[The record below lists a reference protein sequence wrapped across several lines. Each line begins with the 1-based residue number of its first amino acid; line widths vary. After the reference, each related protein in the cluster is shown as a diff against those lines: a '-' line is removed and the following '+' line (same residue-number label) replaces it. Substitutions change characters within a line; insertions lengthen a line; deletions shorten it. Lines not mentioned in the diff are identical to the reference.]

1 MKKIIIIVA
10 AATLIVCSCASA
22 PKEQTFTVDL
32 RSPQVAMGSAEA
44 YFKKDISLGG
54 NNIAQKQMEASYYPV
69 EDAVSLRFKVLL
81 VSCEQFWSKT
91 GRDAFIVAFERYK
104 DDYESRRLIT
114 TSNNKTR
121 EAYETVDGYFAWKK
135 TPVAV
140 QAQAPARVKL
150 GYQFVGSSP
159 FFTTTQ
165 MDAYYED
172 SISRSRNQ
180 TSNVT
185 IMYFTRAQA
194 ESLIE
199 LFNQDNLRSLI
210 APSFGSGETDEY

>member
-1 MKKIIIIVA
+1 MKLLIAAVA
-10 AATLIVCSCASA
+10 VAILICSCASA
-22 PKEQTFTVDL
+22 PIEQTFSVDL
-32 RSPQVAMGSAEA
+32 RSPQIAMGSAEA
-44 YFKKDISLGG
+44 FFKKDISLGG
-54 NNIAQKQMEASYYPV
+54 NSIAQKQMEASYYPI

-81 VSCEQFWSKT
+81 VSCEQFWSKA

-104 DDYESRRLIT
+104 DDYEGRRLIT
-114 TSNNKTR
+114 KSNNKTR
-121 EAYETVDGYFAWKK
+121 EAYETAQGYFAWKK
-135 TPVAV
+135 TPIAV

-150 GYQFVGSSP
+150 GYQFVGSSV

-172 SISRSRNQ
+172 PIGRSRNQ

-199 LFNQDNLRSLI
+199 LFNQDNLRTLV
-210 APSFGSGETDEY
+210 APSFGGGETDEY

>member
-1 MKKIIIIVA
+1 MKIIITAVA
-10 AATLIVCSCASA
+10 VALLVCSCASA

-32 RSPQVAMGSAEA
+32 KSPQIVMGSAEA
-44 YFKKDISLGG
+44 FFKKDISLG
-54 NNIAQKQMEASYYPV
+54 NKLAEKEIQASYYPV
-69 EDAVSLRFKVLL
+69 EDAVCLRFKILL
-81 VSCEQFWSKT
+81 VSCEQFWSKA
-91 GRDAFIVAFERYK
+91 GRDAFIVAFNRYK
-104 DDYESRRLIT
+104 DDYEARRLIT
-114 TSNNKTR
+114 KSNRKTR

-150 GYQFVGSSP
+150 GYQFMGSSV

-172 SISRSRNQ
+172 PIGRSRNQ

-199 LFNQDNLRSLI
+199 LFNQDNLRALV
-210 APSFGSGETDEY
+210 APSRGGGETDEY

>member
-1 MKKIIIIVA
+1 MKIIIAAVA
-10 AATLIVCSCASA
+10 VALLVCSCASA

-32 RSPQVAMGSAEA
+32 RSPQIAMGPAEA
-44 YFKKDISLGG
+44 FFKKDISLGG
-54 NNIAQKQMEASYYPV
+54 NKLAEKEMQASYYPI

-81 VSCEQFWSKT
+81 VSCEQFWSKA
-91 GRDAFIVAFERYK
+91 GRDAFVVAFNRYK
-104 DDYESRRLIT
+104 DDYEARRLIT
-114 TSNNKTR
+114 KRNRKTR

-150 GYQFVGSSP
+150 GYQFVGSSV

-172 SISRSRNQ
+172 PIGRSRNQ

-194 ESLIE
+194 ESLIA
-199 LFNQDNLRSLI
+199 LFNQDNLRALV
-210 APSFGSGETDEY
+210 APSFNTEMDEY